1 MGAMNP
7 ARAAGFAYLAVVF
20 TGMFA
25 LAGVPAALSLVADN
39 RENML
44 LIARDPMLYRL
55 GLVGLVANQ
64 IAFILLP
71 LLLWRLLHAHGRLLA
86 ALMVAFA
93 LVSVPLAL
101 SAVALRL
108 DALAADGTAAV
119 AMLDAARNRM
129 LMAMLFWG
137 LWLLPLGLLV
147 WRARVAPRLLAVLLM
162 LACLGYV
169 AQVVIEM
176 LALHPATLLESL
188 IRLPA
193 PLGEIGLALWL
204 SLFGGRHMAK

>member
-1 MGAMNP
+1 MNP
-7 ARAAGFAYLAVVF
+7 ARAAGFAYLAVVL
-20 TGMFA
+20 TGLFA

-39 RENML
+39 HENML
-44 LIARDPMLYRL
+44 LIARNPMLYRL
-55 GLVGLVANQ
+55 GLLGLVANQ
-64 IAFILLP
+64 VAFILLP
-71 LLLWRLLHAHGRLLA
+71 LLLWRLLHAHGHLLA

-93 LVSVPLAL
+93 LVGVPLAL

-108 DALAADGTAAV
+108 DALATDGTAAV

-147 WRARVAPRLLAVLLM
+147 WRARSAPRLLALLLM
-162 LACLGYV
+162 LGCLGYV

-176 LALHPATLLESL
+176 LALHPAGLLESL